1 MEAKVPAVL
10 MAHNAGN
17 CWPKD
22 IWIERPGLISVQI
35 VSVIEPSEMEN
46 ADVRQLTAQVE
57 EQINRCKDE
66 LAGSVQSCLK

>member
-1 MEAKVPAVL
+1 
-10 MAHNAGN
+10 
-17 CWPKD
+17 
-22 IWIERPGLISVQI
+22 VQI